1 MENWG
6 KIIKSYAQN
15 SDNST
20 MKLID
25 AVIISVNSHSAL
37 FESASVRLITGQI
50 IEGLP
55 NASGNKLFVGQGVKV
70 GYRTTPDAGWID
82 KVNGEVNPVRI
93 TSYDVEETPH
103 YDPDVSPVGT
113 SEELI
118 LDVNAKTKL
127 IYGAHTL
134 MSLQGYAVKF
144 NNAPLTVADVD
155 IFGTHLEFDSYWRD
169 TVEDEFIECH
179 HTVDLFINQRNYS
192 SSSGKVTFYPVVRCT
207 QYNKSTG
214 TLLYSGAFSTWA
226 ISDPSDIFIVP
237 TISSISGLPDYDRQ
251 STPYG
256 YVKNNNLFFYVGYIQ
271 DSDPNTIKYVERYIS
286 GGYQAHIYLHGSNSY
301 SVIPIESF
309 DEKCYDFAVVK
320 RVEPRI

>member
-1 MENWG
+1 MDNWE
-6 KIIKSYAQN
+6 KIIRSCGLT
-15 SDNST
+15 DNKT
-20 MKLID
+20 LKLID
-25 AVIISVNSHSAL
+25 ATILAVNSHAAL
-37 FESASVRLITGQI
+37 FESANVRLITGQI

-55 NASGNKLFVGQGVKV
+55 NASGNKLFIGQGVKV
-70 GYRTTPDAGWID
+70 GYRTTPNAGWID
-82 KVNGEVNPVRI
+82 KVSNEVNPVRI

-103 YDPDVSPVGT
+103 YAPDVSPVET

-118 LDVNAKTKL
+118 LNVNAKTKL
-127 IYGAHTL
+127 IYGTHTL

-155 IFGTHLEFDSYWRD
+155 VFGNHLEFDSYWRD
-169 TVEDEFIECH
+169 SAEDEFIECH

-192 SSSGKVTFYPVVRCT
+192 SGRVTFYPVVRCT

-214 TLLYSGAFSTWA
+214 TLLYSGAFSTWG
-226 ISDPSDIFIVP
+226 ISDPSDIFILP
-237 TISSISGLPDYDRQ
+237 TISSISGLPDYDGQ
-251 STPYG
+251 LTPYG
-256 YVKNNNLFFYVGYIQ
+256 YVKNNNLYFYVGYIQ
-271 DSDPNTIKYVERYIS
+271 DSDPNTIKYVEQFIS

-309 DEKCYDFAVVK
+309 EEECYDFAVVK